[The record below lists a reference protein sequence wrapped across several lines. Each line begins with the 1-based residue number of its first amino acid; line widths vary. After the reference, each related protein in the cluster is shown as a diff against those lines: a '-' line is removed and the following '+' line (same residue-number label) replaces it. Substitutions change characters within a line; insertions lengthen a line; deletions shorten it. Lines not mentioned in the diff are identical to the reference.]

1 MKLNPQQAPL
11 YGRCVITVQLADEEL
26 AADEKGVDYFL
37 LFAGST
43 QRHLTSTLRS
53 SHDTLQAVCPAHD
66 CCEAVLVTLCSLSRG
81 IPEAPEDLKPC
92 LGHVAP
98 LAEHRFS
105 FVQDLAFD
113 MAQFL
118 VSTAGRADGLDGA
131 LLLDECQI
139 PLQECERLDE
149 SLALAL
155 HHLALPPGW
164 SLLGNKLINSTDL
177 NPQETLLHFSA
188 RRGLLRVTRFLLRQS
203 GAREALRLANRQ
215 GHTPAAVAA
224 LRGHERLHELLMK
237 ADTDTETDEGA
248 ESVHLVPTDARV
260 ICHLPRLNTHT
271 LTLRI
276 HPGRE
281 PPTLEKSVEQLLHL
295 ICHLHAKGV
304 SELELQVECLHT
316 AAECCDG
323 VKTEITCVEQL
334 QQPATASDCL
344 DTTTEGSWVENC
356 PVESSVVDCEHSKPG
371 NAEKDWSLSVSTPTS
386 EVRPQEHG
394 LGSPEE
400 RVCLSSNTERDYCQ
414 TEEEGREQPVVSTQ
428 SLSLCDRS
436 EEAQSE
442 PEGASLTVGTLP
454 PAGCGKQ
461 AEETDRGEAVIR
473 EGQEATKGVDRCEQE
488 EEDSTAWRRE
498 EEASSESTDLIT
510 TSGDTK
516 ALVMG
521 QSPSSGGSEVSD
533 NSDSEVKDCSQ
544 EGETVE
550 GEEVKLIEDLSDG
563 LFYEEE
569 KVENEEL
576 TDPVSTPGDLP
587 NPSLIDCGGVIED
600 PEPAFSRL
608 LIEGLHK
615 GEPPP
620 DINSLEQNQ
629 ETAGRDYATEQQ
641 QGRAP
646 ETCCHSGNCTG
657 TASCKE
663 LDGEDVA
670 EPSACSIENITL
682 TMDEHDHTED
692 CQSAG
697 NSTEETRTD
706 QVDCEQ
712 SPEVVPSSGD
722 GQADLD
728 SCMAHGLS
736 SDDDGSFQ
744 SVGSSTTEI
753 FHSTQDSATME
764 EPDLD
769 ITQTKIAELS
779 SAGSMMEESNDVS
792 PGEGDEHSLTVDA
805 GLPSELGAVSAE
817 TVTDCNQTGTEP
829 ESQLPPSPQT
839 MEALNPEGAGEE
851 LVPELSKEDLLLGP
865 VLSESEGSP
874 TVNVDASKTGESNSS
889 DLNAETEHPASEVTS
904 GGSFERGHSV
914 AEETEVTSPV
924 GGDHQCPETSDR
936 SVVASG
942 EESGPVQSVLQQEKQ
957 DNLEMTADERSP
969 DEGLRHSENQIDASP
984 SQSIPLLSDSAEV
997 ELSCPNNEAS
1007 NEPPV
1012 ENEMTESPKTL
1023 DTVDGASESHN
1034 SEIQEV
1040 DVIKSEDTVIAA
1052 GEEENDTA
1060 EETDFSTIH
1069 RDREASF
1076 HQPCDTQHSGSS
1088 QSSAFPSLPS
1098 RTSST
1103 TSCPSAAHRDSGSDI
1118 ESFLNAEPG
1127 YDSVFRK
1134 NDEPVTG
1141 GDSTSEVSVSCSS
1154 TDDTASVG
1162 PSSSSPEGSQGL
1174 GCSWSPEEGVQTGAA
1189 TSAGLDGGGGGGAA
1203 GDAEEEAKDRVTEV
1217 PRRSCLLRN
1226 SLRSLSPLRRHSWG
1240 PGKNNG
1246 GDTEMNQRSS
1256 IRSPGEGK
1264 PTFHRRS
1271 ISWCPPDA
1279 PHSHGVEVVSS
1290 FSYSLE
1296 GLSGGPEELRG
1307 PTTQGPRIL
1316 EPLRMP
1322 RQDSDDRGSLVSLT
1336 EEQEELGDH
1345 GRLHDPKS
1353 RRYRPLRN
1361 SCPPMSLPLT
1371 KSVSMLAISQRDID
1385 GMRSFSSTSGS
1396 LAYSISEEE
1405 PGPLRSDTEGKG
1417 ATKVSRTFSYLKNK
1431 MYKKTREKERDK
1443 REKDKEGKEKDKKTV
1458 NGHVFTPVGS
1468 AQAAQCSQCNKAFN
1482 SKEAFHC
1489 AHCNASVHKGCRDSL
1504 PLCAKVK
1511 MKLPKQQFAVPDSSP
1526 FPGVTMRNKSGGT
1539 RERPWSAILSPED
1552 HSSLMIPS
1560 SRRHTSIM
1568 PFHGN
1573 NLSKS
1578 LSISNI
1584 AGPVFDDIPIKGLR
1598 YLSQSTDSLNRTNQV
1613 TESMESLTDEGTE
1626 MMDGQLMGEFEAEA
1640 KELEA
1645 DSWSLGVE
1653 QQYLQQLDK
1662 ELVKRQ
1668 DVIYEL
1674 MQTEMHHIRTLRIM
1688 SEVYSKGLQKEVQ
1701 LELQTVEKLFPVL
1714 DELLDLHT
1722 QHLLRL
1728 LERKRECQLEG
1739 GCLDGGFIINRIG
1752 DILVSQFSGFNGESM
1767 RRIYGRFC
1775 SRHNEAVNF
1784 YKDLLT
1790 KDKRFKAF
1798 IKKKMSSS
1806 IVRRL
1811 GIPECIL
1818 LVTQRITKYPVLIQR
1833 MLQHTKESE
1842 EDYDDLTESVRLVKE
1857 VIAAVDSKVNE
1868 HEKRRRLKEFHSRM
1882 DSKSIM
1888 MMKSGQIFARED
1900 LLRRRLIHEGALQ
1913 LKNSQGRLKDIHA
1926 LLLSDVFVFLQEKD
1940 QRYVFAMLDQ
1950 RSTVISLQKL
1960 IVREVANEERGLFL
1974 ITAGIEK
1981 PEMMEVL
1988 ASSKDERNTWMH
2000 LIQEAMQSM
2009 EKDEDEGIP
2018 SETEDDKRQ
2027 LETKA
2032 KEMRD
2037 LLRQKDTEIMSLL
2050 EEKVRLFRGMWEGLN
2065 PGEEASQQVEPFF
2078 RSACSLEPP
2087 RGASIMKDAL
2097 LEVETLQALV
2107 NGSLGGA
2114 MASVQEGG
2122 GVGPVCLP
2130 RRAET
2135 FGGFDSHQMHSNKS
2149 GDRDEGEDTVGDLRR
2164 TESDSVLK
2172 KGGNA
2177 NLLLL
2182 LKRNSEVLHSVS
2194 NLHLLLSTLQAVV
2207 VQQDSFIEDQRQAL
2221 SERSSSC
2228 TSLSRPSSRPNSLIE
2243 QEKQRS
2249 LEKQRQELAS
2259 LQRQQ
2264 AAHAEEKRRRERQ
2277 WELREQ
2283 QLTEREMLVHVQEE
2297 DVLKQHKELEVEKQE
2312 LQSKKEEY
2320 QKDLER
2326 LRDAQRKLERDRE
2339 AVQRQLEKMEELR
2352 LAERTPSTT
2361 SDESQFPG
2369 SSQSLELDPLEFSSS
2384 SSSSLPRLQHQQS
2397 KPKGKGLNPFTSSS
2411 TNANLKGSEANN
2423 QISKSLLQLAKSKNK
2438 EGKEKKKKK
2447 GKGGSAQ
2454 TADPQHRPEPPL
2466 DGEIFFC

>member
-11 YGRCVITVQLADEEL
+11 YGQGVITVQLADEEL
-26 AADEKGVDYFL
+26 AADEEGVDYFL

-66 CCEAVLVTLCSLSRG
+66 CCEGVLVTLCSVARVVTEVPEELSVG
-81 IPEAPEDLKPC
+81 C
-92 LGHVAP
+92 VAP
-98 LAEHRFS
+98 LAEQRFS

-118 VSTAGRADGLDGA
+118 VSTAGRTNALDGA
-131 LLLDECQI
+131 LMLDECQI

-164 SLLGNKLINSTDL
+164 SLLGNKLTNSTEL

-188 RRGLLRVTRFLLRQS
+188 RRGLFRVTNFLLQQP
-203 GAREALRLANRQ
+203 GAKQALRLSNRQ
-215 GHTPAAVAA
+215 GHTPSAVAA
-224 LRGHERLHELLMK
+224 SRGHRRLHELLTE
-237 ADTDTETDEGA
+237 AHTDA
-248 ESVHLVPTDARV
+248 EKGTAAGHRVSTDARV
-260 ICHLPRLNTHT
+260 ICHLPSLNTHT
-271 LTLRI
+271 LTVRI
-276 HPGRE
+276 RPGRE
-281 PPTLEKSVEQLLHL
+281 PPTLQKSVEQLLHL

-304 SELELQVECLHT
+304 SALDLEFDCLHT

-323 VKTEITCVEQL
+323 VKTEETCVGKV
-334 QQPATASDCL
+334 QQANASKCS
-344 DTTTEGSWVENC
+344 DTTAEGSWVENC
-356 PVESSVVDCEHSKPG
+356 PVESSCTDLVHGETEK
-371 NAEKDWSLSVSTPTS
+371 AEKDWSSSVSTPTS
-386 EVRPQEHG
+386 EVRPEEHG
-394 LGSPEE
+394 LASLEE
-400 RVCLSSNTERDYCQ
+400 RVCFSANTERNYCQ
-414 TEEEGREQPVVSTQ
+414 TEEEGRDQPVVSTQ
-428 SLSLCDRS
+428 SLSEGARS
-436 EEAQSE
+436 EEERAN
-442 PEGASLTVGTLP
+442 LTAGILP
-454 PAGCGKQ
+454 PAGCGEQ
-461 AEETDRGEAVIR
+461 AEETDIAEAVIQ
-473 EGQEATKGVDRCEQE
+473 EGQEATEGEDRSEQE
-488 EEDSTAWRRE
+488 EEHSTARRKQE
-498 EEASSESTDLIT
+498 EETNCESTDRIT
-510 TSGDTK
+510 PSGDTE

-521 QSPSSGGSEVSD
+521 QSPSSEGSEVSD
-533 NSDSEVKDCSQ
+533 NSDSEMKDCCHD
-544 EGETVE
+544 EETL
-550 GEEVKLIEDLSDG
+550 GREEMKLNEALCDVLSSEKTANDG
-563 LFYEEE
+563 LTE
-569 KVENEEL
+569 
-576 TDPVSTPGDLP
+576 PVSTSGDLP
-587 NPSLIDCGGVIED
+587 NPSLIDSGDVIGE
-600 PEPAFSRL
+600 PESAFSRL

-641 QGRAP
+641 RGSAP
-646 ETCCHSGNCTG
+646 ETDSGNCTG
-657 TASCKE
+657 TANAKE
-663 LDGEDVA
+663 LDGQDVD
-670 EPSACSIENITL
+670 EPTGCRVENSPL
-682 TMDEHDHTED
+682 PMDEPGETADGQT
-692 CQSAG
+692 AG
-697 NSTEETRTD
+697 NSIEDTQTE
-706 QVDCEQ
+706 QVECPAQ
-712 SPEVVPSSGD
+712 GV
-722 GQADLD
+722 
-728 SCMAHGLS
+728 S

-744 SVGSSTTEI
+744 SVGSSTTEL
-753 FHSTQDSATME
+753 FHPTQDNVTME
-764 EPDLD
+764 EPVLAQSK
-769 ITQTKIAELS
+769 TAELS
-779 SAGSMMEESNDVS
+779 SVGSIMEESNDLT
-792 PGEGDEHSLTVDA
+792 PGERVAPGSPTMEAGQHSE
-805 GLPSELGAVSAE
+805 PGAVSAA
-817 TVTDCNQTGTEP
+817 TVTDCNWTGADSETQTPSGT
-829 ESQLPPSPQT
+829 QT
-839 MEALNPEGAGEE
+839 MGALNPEGTGED
-851 LVPELSKEDLLLGP
+851 LDAELSKDYLSPHP
-865 VLSESEGSP
+865 VLSECEDS
-874 TVNVDASKTGESNSS
+874 GEAKRS
-889 DLNAETEHPASEVTS
+889 DLNAEVEHSASEVTR
-904 GGSFERGHSV
+904 GGSFEPRRSV
-914 AEETEVTSPV
+914 AEETEVNVPV
-924 GGDHQCPETSDR
+924 GGDHPSTEAGVT

-942 EESGPVQSVLQQEKQ
+942 EESGHVQCVLQ
-957 DNLEMTADERSP
+957 DHLEMKADERSP
-969 DEGLRHSENQIDASP
+969 DEGSRHSEHQINVST
-984 SQSIPLLSDSAEV
+984 SQSIALLSEPQS
-997 ELSCPNNEAS
+997 PNNETS
-1007 NEPPV
+1007 NEPLV
-1012 ENEMTESPKTL
+1012 ENDVTENPKTP
-1023 DTVDGASESHN
+1023 DAVDGASDSHN
-1034 SEIQEV
+1034 SATRGGPTLIDLSASSEV
-1040 DVIKSEDTVIAA
+1040 DVIKTEDAVIAA
-1052 GEEENDTA
+1052 GNEENDTA

-1076 HQPCDTQHSGSS
+1076 PQPCSSQHSGSS
-1088 QSSAFPSLPS
+1088 HSSAFSSLPS
-1098 RTSST
+1098 RTGST
-1103 TSCPSAAHRDSGSDI
+1103 TSCPSTTHRDSGSDI

-1127 YDSVFRK
+1127 CDSVFK
-1134 NDEPVTG
+1134 KSDEPLTG
-1141 GDSTSEVSVSCSS
+1141 GDTASEVSVSCSS
-1154 TDDTASVG
+1154 TDDTASLG
-1162 PSSSSPEGSQGL
+1162 PPSSSPEGSQGPA
-1174 GCSWSPEEGVQTGAA
+1174 CSWSPEEGIQTGANTCA
-1189 TSAGLDGGGGGGAA
+1189 EPDGGGGGGA
-1203 GDAEEEAKDRVTEV
+1203 GEAEEEAKDRVTEV

-1226 SLRSLSPLRRHSWG
+1226 SIRSLSPLRRHSWG

-1246 GDTEMNQRSS
+1246 ADTEMNQRSS

-1271 ISWCPPDA
+1271 ISWCPPNA
-1279 PHSHGVEVVSS
+1279 PHSLRVEVVSS
-1290 FSYSLE
+1290 LSYSLE
-1296 GLSGGPEELRG
+1296 GLSGVQEELRS
-1307 PTTQGPRIL
+1307 PTAQGPRVL
-1316 EPLRMP
+1316 EPLRRP
-1322 RQDSDDRGSLVSLT
+1322 RHDSDDRGSLVSLT
-1336 EEQEELGDH
+1336 EEQEDLGEH
-1345 GRLHDPKS
+1345 GRLQEAKS

-1361 SCPPMSLPLT
+1361 SCSPMTLPLT

-1405 PGPLRSDTEGKG
+1405 PGPLRSDTEGKT

-1431 MYKKTREKERDK
+1431 MYKKTREKEREK
-1443 REKDKEGKEKDKKTV
+1443 REKEKEGKEKDKKTV
-1458 NGHVFTPVGS
+1458 NGHLFTAVSSGH
-1468 AQAAQCSQCNKAFN
+1468 AAQCSQCSRALT

-1489 AHCNASVHKGCRDSL
+1489 THCNASVHKGCRDSL
-1504 PLCAKVK
+1504 PVCAKVK
-1511 MKLPKQQFAVPDSSP
+1511 MKLPKQQFAVPDSSS
-1526 FPGVTMRNKSGGT
+1526 FPTVTMRNKSGGT

-1552 HSSLMIPS
+1552 HSSLIIPS
-1560 SRRHTSIM
+1560 SRRHNSIM
-1568 PFHGN
+1568 NFHGN

-1584 AGPVFDDIPIKGLR
+1584 AGPVFDEMPIKGLR

-1688 SEVYSKGLQKEVQ
+1688 SEVYSKGLQKEAQ
-1701 LELQTVEKLFPVL
+1701 LELQTVERLLPAL
-1714 DELLDLHT
+1714 DELVELHT

-1728 LERKRECQLEG
+1728 LERKRECQLEAG
-1739 GCLDGGFIINRIG
+1739 SLEGGFIINRIG
-1752 DILVSQFSGFNGESM
+1752 DILVSQFSGSSGESM

-1775 SRHNEAVNF
+1775 SRHNEAVNL

-1842 EDYDDLTESVRLVKE
+1842 DDFEDLTEAVRLVKE

-1868 HEKRRRLKEFHSRM
+1868 HEKRRRLKDFHGRM
-1882 DSKSIM
+1882 DGKSIM
-1888 MMKSGQIFARED
+1888 MRKSGQIFARED
-1900 LLRRRLIHEGALQ
+1900 LLRRRLIHDGALQ
-1913 LKNSQGRLKDIHA
+1913 LKNSQGRLKDVHA
-1926 LLLSDVFVFLQEKD
+1926 LLLSDVFIFLQEKD
-1940 QRYVFAMLDQ
+1940 QKYVFAMLDQ

-1960 IVREVANEERGLFL
+1960 IIREVANEERGLFL

-1988 ASSKDERNTWMH
+1988 ASSKDERNTWIQ

-2050 EEKVRLFRGMWEGLN
+2050 EEKVRLFRGMWEGSS
-2065 PGEEASQQVEPFF
+2065 PAAEACQQAEPFF

-2097 LEVETLQALV
+2097 QEVETLQALV

-2114 MASVQEGG
+2114 MASVQEGV

-2135 FGGFDSHQMHSNKS
+2135 FGGFDSHQMHSSKS

-2182 LKRNSEVLHSVS
+2182 LKRNSEQVLHSVS

-2228 TSLSRPSSRPNSLIE
+2228 TSLSRPPSRPSSLVE

-2264 AAHAEEKRRRERQ
+2264 AAHAEEKRRRERE
-2277 WELREQ
+2277 WEFRGEQ
-2283 QLTEREMLVHVQEE
+2283 LSEREVLVHIQEE
-2297 DVLKQHKELEVEKQE
+2297 EVLKQHKKLEQEKQE
-2312 LQSKKEEY
+2312 LHRKKEEY

-2339 AVQRQLEKMEELR
+2339 SVQRHLDNMGELR

-2361 SDESQFPG
+2361 SDDSQFPG
-2369 SSQSLELDPLEFSSS
+2369 SSQSLEADPLELSSS
-2384 SSSSLPRLQHQQS
+2384 CSLPSPQPQQS
-2397 KPKGKGLNPFTSSS
+2397 KPKGKSLNPFTLSSS
-2411 TNANLKGSEANN
+2411 NANVKSGEANH
-2423 QISKSLLQLAKSKNK
+2423 QISKSLLQLAKSKSK

-2447 GKGGSAQ
+2447 KGKGGSGQ
-2454 TADPQHRPEPPL
+2454 TGDPQHHPEPPL

>member
-11 YGRCVITVQLADEEL
+11 YGRCVIAVQLTDEEL
-26 AADEKGVDYFL
+26 AADEEGVDYFL

-53 SHDTLQAVCPAHD
+53 NHDTLHALCPAHD
-66 CCEAVLVTLCSLSRG
+66 CCEVVLVTLCSVSRSV
-81 IPEAPEDLKPC
+81 PKAPEDLKPC
-92 LGHVAP
+92 LGRVAP

-118 VSTAGRADGLDGA
+118 VSTAGRDDGLDGA

-155 HHLALPPGW
+155 HHLVLPPGW
-164 SLLGNKLINSTDL
+164 SLLGRKLTNSTEL

-188 RRGLLRVTRFLLRQS
+188 RRGLFRVTDFLLQQS
-203 GAREALRLANRQ
+203 GAGEALRLANRE
-215 GHTPAAVAA
+215 GHTPSTIAA
-224 LRGHERLHELLMK
+224 LRGHERLHELLTK
-237 ADTDTETDEGA
+237 AETDTETDKGTET
-248 ESVHLVPTDARV
+248 VQLVSTDARV
-260 ICHLPRLNTHT
+260 VCHLPRLNTHT
-271 LTLRI
+271 LTLSIR
-276 HPGRE
+276 PGHD
-281 PPTLEKSVEQLLHL
+281 PPTLQRNVEQLLHL
-295 ICHLHAKGV
+295 ICHLHATGV
-304 SELELQVECLHT
+304 SELELQFDSLHT

-323 VKTEITCVEQL
+323 VQTELTCLERL
-334 QQPATASDCL
+334 QQPALATQCL
-344 DTTTEGSWVENC
+344 DTTTGGSCIENC
-356 PVESSVVDCEHSKPG
+356 SVESSSGIDCGHGETG
-371 NAEKDWSLSVSTPTS
+371 NAEKDWSLSVNLPTS
-386 EVRPQEHG
+386 EVGSQEHG
-394 LGSPEE
+394 LAPPEDW
-400 RVCLSSNTERDYCQ
+400 VCLSSNTGRDYCQ
-414 TEEEGREQPVVSTQ
+414 TEEEEGRVQCVVFTQ
-428 SLSLCDRS
+428 SLSLSDRS
-436 EEAQSE
+436 KGAQSE
-442 PEGASLTVGTLP
+442 AEGESLTVGIPP
-454 PAGCGKQ
+454 PAGCGQQ
-461 AEETDRGEAVIR
+461 AEETDRGEPVIR
-473 EGQEATKGVDRCEQE
+473 EGQEATKEKETSEQE
-488 EEDSTAWRRE
+488 AEDSTARRRE
-498 EEASSESTDLIT
+498 EETNSESTDLIT
-510 TSGDTK
+510 TSAETK
-516 ALVMG
+516 ASVMG
-521 QSPSSGGSEVSD
+521 QASSSEGF
-533 NSDSEVKDCSQ
+533 DSECCEERENVGKEERKLSQ
-544 EGETVE
+544 E
-550 GEEVKLIEDLSDG
+550 LCDG
-563 LFYEEE
+563 LSVDEDRTESE
-569 KVENEEL
+569 GL
-576 TDPVSTPGDLP
+576 IDPVSTLGDRP
-587 NPSLIDCGGVIED
+587 FPSLIGCSDVIEGSESSV
-600 PEPAFSRL
+600 PRL
-608 LIEGLHK
+608 WIEGLHE

-620 DINSLEQNQ
+620 DMNSLEQNQ
-629 ETAGRDYATEQQ
+629 ETAVRDYATDQQ
-641 QGRAP
+641 WGLAQ
-646 ETCCHSGNCTG
+646 ETGCHSGNCTE
-657 TASCKE
+657 TACGKE

-670 EPSACSIENITL
+670 ETSGYSIKSTSVPCLDQPDNTA
-682 TMDEHDHTED
+682 DH
-692 CQSAG
+692 QIAG
-697 NSTEETRTD
+697 NSMEDIWTDPLPETT
-706 QVDCEQ
+706 
-712 SPEVVPSSGD
+712 PSSSNGH
-722 GQADLD
+722 GDLD
-728 SCMAHGLS
+728 PGVTHGLS
-736 SDDDGSFQ
+736 SDDDVVSFR

-753 FHSTQDSATME
+753 FHPTQDNASTE
-764 EPDLD
+764 DQDFLE
-769 ITQTKIAELS
+769 TTTAELS
-779 SAGSMMEESNDVS
+779 PTGFKMDESSDSNPSEDND
-792 PGEGDEHSLTVDA
+792 HSLTVDA
-805 GLPSELGAVSAE
+805 GLLLEPDTVSAL
-817 TVTDCNQTGTEP
+817 TATDCSQTGTEP
-829 ESQLPPSPQT
+829 ELQLSPSLQT
-839 MEALNPEGAGEE
+839 MEVLNSEGTGEE
-851 LVPELSKEDLLLGP
+851 LDPELSKEVLSLDP
-865 VLSESEGSP
+865 TLSESRGTP
-874 TVNVDASKTGESNSS
+874 TVQFDESYTEEARNSE
-889 DLNAETEHPASEVTS
+889 LKAGIEHLAPEVTS
-904 GGSFERGHSV
+904 GFLFDPSPSV
-914 AEETEVTSPV
+914 AEENEVIDPAE
-924 GGDHQCPETSDR
+924 GDHQSTETSDKCAVD
-936 SVVASG
+936 SAEKSG
-942 EESGPVQSVLQQEKQ
+942 DVQLVLQQSKE
-957 DNLEMTADERSP
+957 NNSEMTADERSP
-969 DEGLRHSENQIDASP
+969 DEGLKHSENHDDVCT
-984 SQSIPLLSDSAEV
+984 SQGVTVLSDSADITALEV
-997 ELSCPNNEAS
+997 EPPSPNTEAAS
-1007 NEPPV
+1007 ESHV
-1012 ENEMTESPKTL
+1012 ENEMTENPKNL
-1023 DTVDGASESHN
+1023 DTVDGASEGAT
-1034 SEIQEV
+1034 QEV
-1040 DVIKSEDTVIAA
+1040 EVIMSEETVIAA
-1052 GEEENDTA
+1052 EEQETS

-1069 RDREASF
+1069 RDRETSF
-1076 HQPCDTQHSGSS
+1076 HQPCNTQHSGPSRSS
-1088 QSSAFPSLPS
+1088 PSPSLPS
-1098 RTSST
+1098 RTSSA

-1141 GDSTSEVSVSCSS
+1141 GDSASEVSVSCSS

-1162 PSSSSPEGSQGL
+1162 PSSSSLEGSQGL
-1174 GCSWSPEEGVQTGAA
+1174 ECSWSPEEGIQTG
-1189 TSAGLDGGGGGGAA
+1189 TSITAGLDSGGGGV

-1217 PRRSCLLRN
+1217 PRRSCLFRN
-1226 SLRSLSPLRRHSWG
+1226 SIRSLSPLRRHSWG

-1246 GDTEMNQRSS
+1246 GDAEMNKRSS
-1256 IRSPGEGK
+1256 VRSPGEGK

-1271 ISWCPPDA
+1271 
-1279 PHSHGVEVVSS
+1279 
-1290 FSYSLE
+1290 YSLE
-1296 GLSGGPEELRG
+1296 GLSGAQEELRA
-1307 PTTQGPRIL
+1307 PPTQGPRIL
-1316 EPLRMP
+1316 EPTRMP
-1322 RQDSDDRGSLVSLT
+1322 RNDSDDRGSLVSLT
-1336 EEQEELGDH
+1336 EEQEELGEH
-1345 GRLHDPKS
+1345 SRLHDLKS

-1361 SCPPMSLPLT
+1361 SCPPMTLPLT

-1396 LAYSISEEE
+1396 VAYSISEEE
-1405 PGPLRSDTEGKG
+1405 PGPLRSDTEGKSV
-1417 ATKVSRTFSYLKNK
+1417 TKVSRTFSYLKNK
-1431 MYKKTREKERDK
+1431 MYKKTREKEREK
-1443 REKDKEGKEKDKKTV
+1443 KEKEKDGKEKDKKAV
-1458 NGHVFTPVGS
+1458 NGHLFTPVSSG
-1468 AQAAQCSQCNKAFN
+1468 QATRCSQCNKTFS

-1489 AHCNASVHKGCRDSL
+1489 THCNASVHKGCRDSL
-1504 PLCAKVK
+1504 PVCAKVK
-1511 MKLPKQQFAVPDSSP
+1511 MKLPKQQFAVPDSSS
-1526 FPGVTMRNKSGGT
+1526 FPTVTMRNKSGGT

-1568 PFHGN
+1568 TFHGN

-1584 AGPVFDDIPIKGLR
+1584 AGPVFDEMPIKGLR

-1640 KELEA
+1640 KEMEA

-1653 QQYLQQLDK
+1653 QQHLQQLDK

-1688 SEVYSKGLQKEVQ
+1688 SEVYSKGLQKELQ
-1701 LELQTVEKLFPVL
+1701 LELQTVEKLFPAL
-1714 DELLDLHT
+1714 DELLELHT

-1728 LERKRECQLEG
+1728 LERKRESQLEG
-1739 GCLDGGFIINRIG
+1739 MSLDGGFIINRIG
-1752 DILVSQFSGFNGESM
+1752 DILVSQFSGSNGESM
-1767 RRIYGRFC
+1767 KRVYGRFC

-1842 EDYDDLTESVRLVKE
+1842 EDYGDLTESIRLVKE
-1857 VIAAVDSKVNE
+1857 IIAAVDSKVNE

-1900 LLRRRLIHEGALQ
+1900 LLRRRLIHDGVLQ
-1913 LKNSQGRLKDIHA
+1913 LKNSQGRLKDVHA

-1940 QRYVFAMLDQ
+1940 QKYVFAMLDQ

-1988 ASSKDERNTWMH
+1988 ASSKDERNTWMQ

-2037 LLRQKDTEIMSLL
+2037 LLKQKDTEIMSLL
-2050 EEKVRLFRGMWEGLN
+2050 EEKVQLFRGMWEGLN
-2065 PGEEASQQVEPFF
+2065 TGDDVCRQVEPFF
-2078 RSACSLEPP
+2078 RSACSQELP
-2087 RGASIMKDAL
+2087 RGASVMRDAL
-2097 LEVETLQALV
+2097 QEVETLQALV
-2107 NGSLGGA
+2107 TGSLGGA

-2122 GVGPVCLP
+2122 GAGPVCLP

-2135 FGGFDSHQMHSNKS
+2135 FGGFDSHQMHSSKS
-2149 GDRDEGEDTVGDLRR
+2149 GDRDESEDTAGDLRR

-2177 NLLLL
+2177 NVLLL
-2182 LKRNSEVLHSVS
+2182 LKRNSEVLNSVS

-2221 SERSSSC
+2221 SERSSSSC
-2228 TSLSRPSSRPNSLIE
+2228 ASLSRASRPSSLIE

-2264 AAHAEEKRRRERQ
+2264 AAHAEEKRRREKE

-2283 QLTEREMLVHVQEE
+2283 RLNDREGLLHAQQEE
-2297 DVLKQHKELEVEKQE
+2297 EVLKRHKELEEEKRE
-2312 LQSKKEEY
+2312 LQRKKEEY

-2339 AVQRQLEKMEELR
+2339 AVQRQLNKMEEVR
-2352 LAERTPSTT
+2352 MAERTSSTT
-2361 SDESQFPG
+2361 SDESLFPG
-2369 SSQSLELDPLEFSSS
+2369 SSQSLELGPSELT
-2384 SSSSLPRLQHQQS
+2384 SSLQRPQS
-2397 KPKGKGLNPFTSSS
+2397 QRSKSKGKGLNPFTSSS
-2411 TNANLKGSEANN
+2411 TNPNLKAGEANN
-2423 QISKSLLQLAKSKNK
+2423 QISKSLLQLAKNKSK

-2454 TADPQHRPEPPL
+2454 TADPQHLPEPPL

>member
-11 YGRCVITVQLADEEL
+11 YGQGVITVQLADEEL
-26 AADEKGVDYFL
+26 AADEEGVDYFL

-66 CCEAVLVTLCSLSRG
+66 CCEGVLVTLCSVARVVTEVPEELSVG
-81 IPEAPEDLKPC
+81 C
-92 LGHVAP
+92 VAP
-98 LAEHRFS
+98 LAEQRFS

-118 VSTAGRADGLDGA
+118 VSTAGRTNALDGA
-131 LLLDECQI
+131 LMLDECQI

-164 SLLGNKLINSTDL
+164 SLLGNKLTNSTEL

-188 RRGLLRVTRFLLRQS
+188 RRGLFRVTNFLLQQP
-203 GAREALRLANRQ
+203 GAKQALRLSNRQ
-215 GHTPAAVAA
+215 GHTPSAVAA
-224 LRGHERLHELLMK
+224 SRGHRRLHELLTE
-237 ADTDTETDEGA
+237 AHTDA
-248 ESVHLVPTDARV
+248 EKGTAAGHRVSTDARV
-260 ICHLPRLNTHT
+260 ICHLPSLNTHT
-271 LTLRI
+271 LTVRI
-276 HPGRE
+276 RPGRE
-281 PPTLEKSVEQLLHL
+281 PPTLQKSVEQLLHL

-304 SELELQVECLHT
+304 SALDLEFDCLHT

-323 VKTEITCVEQL
+323 VKTEETCVGKV
-334 QQPATASDCL
+334 QQANASKCS
-344 DTTTEGSWVENC
+344 DTTAEGSWVENC
-356 PVESSVVDCEHSKPG
+356 PVESSCTDLVHGETEK
-371 NAEKDWSLSVSTPTS
+371 AEKDWSSSVSTPTS
-386 EVRPQEHG
+386 EVRPEEHG
-394 LGSPEE
+394 LASLEE
-400 RVCLSSNTERDYCQ
+400 RVCFSANTERNYCQ
-414 TEEEGREQPVVSTQ
+414 TEEEGRDQPVVSTQ
-428 SLSLCDRS
+428 SLSEGARS
-436 EEAQSE
+436 EEERAN
-442 PEGASLTVGTLP
+442 LTAGILP
-454 PAGCGKQ
+454 PAGCGEQ
-461 AEETDRGEAVIR
+461 AEETDIAEAVIQ
-473 EGQEATKGVDRCEQE
+473 EGQEATEGEDRSEQE
-488 EEDSTAWRRE
+488 EEHSTARRKQE
-498 EEASSESTDLIT
+498 EETNCESTDRIT
-510 TSGDTK
+510 PSGDTE

-521 QSPSSGGSEVSD
+521 QSPSSEGSEVSD
-533 NSDSEVKDCSQ
+533 NSDSEMKDCCHD
-544 EGETVE
+544 EETL
-550 GEEVKLIEDLSDG
+550 GREEMKLNEALCDVLSSEKTANDG
-563 LFYEEE
+563 LTE
-569 KVENEEL
+569 
-576 TDPVSTPGDLP
+576 PVSTSGDLP
-587 NPSLIDCGGVIED
+587 NPSLIDSGDVIGE
-600 PEPAFSRL
+600 PESAFSRL

-641 QGRAP
+641 RGSAP
-646 ETCCHSGNCTG
+646 ETDSGNCTG
-657 TASCKE
+657 TANAKE
-663 LDGEDVA
+663 LDGQDVD
-670 EPSACSIENITL
+670 EPTGCRVENSPL
-682 TMDEHDHTED
+682 PMDEPGETADGQT
-692 CQSAG
+692 AG
-697 NSTEETRTD
+697 NSIEDTQTE
-706 QVDCEQ
+706 QVECPAQ
-712 SPEVVPSSGD
+712 GV
-722 GQADLD
+722 
-728 SCMAHGLS
+728 S

-744 SVGSSTTEI
+744 SVGSSTTEL
-753 FHSTQDSATME
+753 FHPTQDNVTME
-764 EPDLD
+764 EPVLAQSK
-769 ITQTKIAELS
+769 TAELS
-779 SAGSMMEESNDVS
+779 SVGSIMEESNDLT
-792 PGEGDEHSLTVDA
+792 PGERVAPGSPTMEAGQHSE
-805 GLPSELGAVSAE
+805 PGAVSAA
-817 TVTDCNQTGTEP
+817 TVTDCNWTGADSETQTPSGT
-829 ESQLPPSPQT
+829 QT
-839 MEALNPEGAGEE
+839 MGALNPEGTGED
-851 LVPELSKEDLLLGP
+851 LDAELSKDYLSPHP
-865 VLSESEGSP
+865 VLSECEDS
-874 TVNVDASKTGESNSS
+874 GEAKRS
-889 DLNAETEHPASEVTS
+889 DLNAEVEHSASEVTR
-904 GGSFERGHSV
+904 GGSFEPRRSV
-914 AEETEVTSPV
+914 AEETEVNVPV
-924 GGDHQCPETSDR
+924 GGDHPSTEAGVT

-942 EESGPVQSVLQQEKQ
+942 EESGHVQCVLQ
-957 DNLEMTADERSP
+957 DHLEMKADERSP
-969 DEGLRHSENQIDASP
+969 DEGSRHSEHQINVST
-984 SQSIPLLSDSAEV
+984 SQSIALLSEPQS
-997 ELSCPNNEAS
+997 PNNETS
-1007 NEPPV
+1007 NEPLV
-1012 ENEMTESPKTL
+1012 ENDVTENPKTP
-1023 DTVDGASESHN
+1023 DAVDGASDSHN
-1034 SEIQEV
+1034 SATRGGPTLIDLSASSEV
-1040 DVIKSEDTVIAA
+1040 DVIKTEDAVIAA
-1052 GEEENDTA
+1052 GNEENDTA

-1076 HQPCDTQHSGSS
+1076 PQPCSSQHSGSS
-1088 QSSAFPSLPS
+1088 HSSAFSSLPS
-1098 RTSST
+1098 RTGST
-1103 TSCPSAAHRDSGSDI
+1103 TSCPSTTHRDSGSDI

-1127 YDSVFRK
+1127 CDSVFK
-1134 NDEPVTG
+1134 KSDEPLTG
-1141 GDSTSEVSVSCSS
+1141 GDTASEVSVSCSS
-1154 TDDTASVG
+1154 TDDTASLG
-1162 PSSSSPEGSQGL
+1162 PPSSSPEGSQGPA
-1174 GCSWSPEEGVQTGAA
+1174 CSWSPEEGIQTGANTCA
-1189 TSAGLDGGGGGGAA
+1189 EPDGGGGGGA
-1203 GDAEEEAKDRVTEV
+1203 GEAEEEAKDRVTEV

-1226 SLRSLSPLRRHSWG
+1226 SIRSLSPLRRHSWG

-1246 GDTEMNQRSS
+1246 ADTEMNQRSS

-1271 ISWCPPDA
+1271 
-1279 PHSHGVEVVSS
+1279 
-1290 FSYSLE
+1290 YSLE
-1296 GLSGGPEELRG
+1296 GLSGVQEELRS
-1307 PTTQGPRIL
+1307 PTAQGPRVL
-1316 EPLRMP
+1316 EPLRRP
-1322 RQDSDDRGSLVSLT
+1322 RHDSDDRGSLVSLT
-1336 EEQEELGDH
+1336 EEQEDLGEH
-1345 GRLHDPKS
+1345 GRLQEAKS

-1361 SCPPMSLPLT
+1361 SCSPMTLPLT

-1405 PGPLRSDTEGKG
+1405 PGPLRSDTEGKT

-1431 MYKKTREKERDK
+1431 MYKKTREKEREK
-1443 REKDKEGKEKDKKTV
+1443 REKEKEGKEKDKKTV
-1458 NGHVFTPVGS
+1458 NGHLFTAVSSGH
-1468 AQAAQCSQCNKAFN
+1468 AAQCSQCSRALT

-1489 AHCNASVHKGCRDSL
+1489 THCNASVHKGCRDSL
-1504 PLCAKVK
+1504 PVCAKVK
-1511 MKLPKQQFAVPDSSP
+1511 MKLPKQQFAVPDSSS
-1526 FPGVTMRNKSGGT
+1526 FPTVTMRNKSGGT

-1552 HSSLMIPS
+1552 HSSLIIPS
-1560 SRRHTSIM
+1560 SRRHNSIM
-1568 PFHGN
+1568 NFHGN

-1584 AGPVFDDIPIKGLR
+1584 AGPVFDEMPIKGLR

-1688 SEVYSKGLQKEVQ
+1688 SEVYSKGLQKEAQ
-1701 LELQTVEKLFPVL
+1701 LELQTVERLLPAL
-1714 DELLDLHT
+1714 DELVELHT

-1728 LERKRECQLEG
+1728 LERKRECQLEAG
-1739 GCLDGGFIINRIG
+1739 SLEGGFIINRIG
-1752 DILVSQFSGFNGESM
+1752 DILVSQFSGSSGESM

-1775 SRHNEAVNF
+1775 SRHNEAVNL

-1842 EDYDDLTESVRLVKE
+1842 DDFEDLTEAVRLVKE

-1868 HEKRRRLKEFHSRM
+1868 HEKRRRLKDFHGRM
-1882 DSKSIM
+1882 DGKSIM
-1888 MMKSGQIFARED
+1888 MRKSGQIFARED
-1900 LLRRRLIHEGALQ
+1900 LLRRRLIHDGALQ
-1913 LKNSQGRLKDIHA
+1913 LKNSQGRLKDVHA
-1926 LLLSDVFVFLQEKD
+1926 LLLSDVFIFLQEKD
-1940 QRYVFAMLDQ
+1940 QKYVFAMLDQ

-1960 IVREVANEERGLFL
+1960 IIREVANEERGLFL

-1988 ASSKDERNTWMH
+1988 ASSKDERNTWIQ

-2050 EEKVRLFRGMWEGLN
+2050 EEKVRLFRGMWEGSS
-2065 PGEEASQQVEPFF
+2065 PAAEACQQAEPFF

-2097 LEVETLQALV
+2097 QEVETLQALV

-2114 MASVQEGG
+2114 MASVQEGV

-2135 FGGFDSHQMHSNKS
+2135 FGGFDSHQMHSSKS

-2182 LKRNSEVLHSVS
+2182 LKRNSEQVLHSVS

-2228 TSLSRPSSRPNSLIE
+2228 TSLSRPPSRPSSLVE

-2264 AAHAEEKRRRERQ
+2264 AAHAEEKRRRERE
-2277 WELREQ
+2277 WEFRGEQ
-2283 QLTEREMLVHVQEE
+2283 LSEREVLVHIQEE
-2297 DVLKQHKELEVEKQE
+2297 EVLKQHKKLEQEKQE
-2312 LQSKKEEY
+2312 LHRKKEEY

-2339 AVQRQLEKMEELR
+2339 SVQRHLDNMGELR

-2361 SDESQFPG
+2361 SDDSQFPG
-2369 SSQSLELDPLEFSSS
+2369 SSQSLEADPLELSSS
-2384 SSSSLPRLQHQQS
+2384 CSLPSPQPQQS
-2397 KPKGKGLNPFTSSS
+2397 KPKGKSLNPFTLSSS
-2411 TNANLKGSEANN
+2411 NANVKSGEANH
-2423 QISKSLLQLAKSKNK
+2423 QISKSLLQLAKSKSK

-2447 GKGGSAQ
+2447 KGKGGSGQ
-2454 TADPQHRPEPPL
+2454 TGDPQHHPEPPL